1 MWHERL
7 KDEPRY
13 VEALEELRPLVGK
26 RNGHTPELTTLWE
39 EMTSVRRSQPAGT
52 TW

>member
-1 MWHERL
+1 MSAAAGTVR
-7 KDEPRY
+7 D
-13 VEALEELRPLVGK
+13 EELRPLVGK
-26 RNGHTPELTTLWE
+26 RNGHTPALTELWE